1 LAIAGFGV
9 SSPAIASDP
18 SPIENRLTLLRTGN
32 CPGCNLQG
40 SDLSGMR
47 LRGANLSGAN
57 LSGVILTDA
66 DLSGANLS
74 GANLSRAYLW
84 GSNLSGAIL
93 DRANLCDAVMPIG
106 AVSNVGCSASQLPSN
121 PDRPTT
127 LPSFPSGDGTLSLA
141 ISPDGRTGLATGM
154 VTGDQQDVWNIR
166 ASSDGTLQLIIE
178 SNTNQARFQ
187 ILNDQGEAMGEPTGE
202 QSLRVTA
209 GTTYAIAIRSQNGDR
224 TTYRLN
230 AELSGGTPSQPLN
243 PPANRPARPE
253 YLAINPR
260 TLVGSGRGT
269 LPANGQQ
276 IWIVDVV
283 PGTLNILLE
292 SNSNSARFDLVAPN
306 GRTLARNTG
315 EASTRV
321 NTAGDYQI
329 VITSPNAAS
338 DYQIVVEIQR

>member
-1 LAIAGFGV
+1 
-9 SSPAIASDP
+9 
-18 SPIENRLTLLRTGN
+18 
-32 CPGCNLQG
+32 
-40 SDLSGMR
+40 MR

-84 GSNLSGAIL
+84 GSNLTNAIL
-93 DRANLCDAVMPIG
+93 DNANLCDAVMPIG

-127 LPSFPSGDGTLSLA
+127 LPSYPDRPTTLPSYPSADGTLSLA

-154 VTGDQQDVWNIR
+154 VTGEQQDVWNIR
-166 ASSDGTLQLIIE
+166 ASSDGTLQLLIE

-187 ILNDQGEAMGEPTGE
+187 ILNDQGQPMGEPTGE
-202 QSLRVTA
+202 QSLRITA
-209 GTTYAIAIRSQNGDR
+209 GETYAIAISSQNGDR
-224 TTYRLN
+224 TTYRLS
-230 AELSGGTPSQPLN
+230 AELSGTPSQSFN
-243 PPANRPARPE
+243 PPTNRPSRPQ

-269 LPANGQQ
+269 LAANGQQ
-276 IWIVDVV
+276 IWIVDVI
-283 PGTLNILLE
+283 PGTLNVLLE
-292 SNSNSARFDLVAPN
+292 SESGKVRFDLVAPN

-329 VITSPNAAS
+329 VITSPDAAS
-338 DYQIVVEIQR
+338 DYQLVVEVQRSRR